1 MVSRYVKPGKNEEK
15 LWEFWK
21 GSRDQGN
28 KDFPPPPPPL
38 LGDLTIS
45 LAVCTYVLNSKSFG
59 KVSTKSE
66 SE

>member
-1 MVSRYVKPGKNEEK
+1 MLNQEKMRKNCGN
-15 LWEFWK
+15 F
-21 GSRDQGN
+21 GRDQGN
-28 KDFPPPPPPL
+28 KDSAPPPL
-38 LGDLTIS
+38 LGDLTTS

>member
-1 MVSRYVKPGKNEEK
+1 MVVSRYVKPGKNEEK

-21 GSRDQGN
+21 GSREQG
-28 KDFPPPPPPL
+28 FCPPPPL
-38 LGDLTIS
+38 LGDLTTS
-45 LAVCTYVLNSKSFG
+45 LAVSTYVLNSKSFG

>member
-15 LWEFWK
+15 LWEGIK
-21 GSRDQGN
+21 GTRIL
-28 KDFPPPPPPL
+28 PPPPPL
-38 LGDLTIS
+38 LGDLTTS

>member
-21 GSRDQGN
+21 GSREQGN
-28 KDFPPPPPPL
+28 KDSPPL
-38 LGDLTIS
+38 LLGDVTTS

>member
-1 MVSRYVKPGKNEEK
+1 MVVSRYVKPGKNEEK

-21 GSRDQGN
+21 GSREQG
-28 KDFPPPPPPL
+28 FPPPL
-38 LGDLTIS
+38 LGDLTTS

>member
-1 MVSRYVKPGKNEEK
+1 MLNQEKMRKNCGN
-15 LWEFWK
+15 F
-21 GSRDQGN
+21 GMDQGN
-28 KDFPPPPPPL
+28 KDSTPPPPPL
-38 LGDLTIS
+38 LGNLTTS

>member
-21 GSRDQGN
+21 GSREQG
-28 KDFPPPPPPL
+28 FRPPPL
-38 LGDLTIS
+38 LGDLTTS